1 MGVVCVLKPAT
12 VKKEFFE
19 LKRRILSAMFVNI
32 PHKPQKQEQSKRN
45 SDVSV
50 EGKLP
55 AANKQWNVVSSYL
68 FCPPVQE

>member
-1 MGVVCVLKPAT
+1 
-12 VKKEFFE
+12 
-19 LKRRILSAMFVNI
+19 MFVNTA
-32 PHKPQKQEQSKRN
+32 PQKQEQSKRN